1 MELSTLK
8 HSINV
13 TVLQRYYSWNLNVKT
28 SVALKDK
35 LTTVLLLDILGAQ
48 KICLNS

>member
-1 MELSTLK
+1 MESSTLK
-8 HSINV
+8 HSTNV
-13 TVLQRYYSWNLNVKT
+13 MVLQRCYSWNLNVKT
-28 SVALKDK
+28 SVVLKDK